1 MRITRFTRNTLSLSL
16 ALLAAN
22 LACAA
27 EGDLELYVDATTKQI
42 FAEPGANRV
51 RMGTFRPVTDA
62 AAAPKAAT
70 ASSAATIP
78 ATATAASANTVPVVE
93 LSTLET
99 KVKQQDEKIA
109 SLVAS
114 QSKNAWINNIQMR
127 GYAQIRYNEM
137 LGGDRGIN
145 LWTDRSVGDQDS
157 LGDADKNI
165 VIRRARVVIEGSLGS
180 RASFKLEPDFA
191 STIGGSLNVVQIREA
206 YGDIN
211 LTEDKVNRLRIG
223 AAKVPFGFQELMS
236 SSAWMTLDSSDAFES
251 AVKDERDTGVFYY
264 YTPKDI
270 QARFS
275 EITGAGL
282 KHTGNYGL
290 FALGAYNGEGLNK
303 AERND
308 GMHWVAR
315 VTYPWKFDNGQF
327 FETSLQAYTGE
338 FVPTTGAYRAP
349 GDVSRTP
356 VIPVANQW
364 GYRDRRVGVS
374 AVWFPQPFGVQA
386 EWNWGKSP
394 QLDLATNT
402 ITEADV
408 DGGYLQA
415 MYMIN
420 TSHGTLVPFVRWQY
434 YDGANKL
441 ETNSPYNKV
450 NDTELG
456 IKWLL
461 AKEVEFTAEYHR
473 MNRNNL
479 VTGNRAGRIDYQHFD
494 ADALR
499 LQMQFNY

>member
-1 MRITRFTRNTLSLSL
+1 MRITHFTRNTLALAL
-16 ALLAAN
+16 ALLSAN
-22 LACAA
+22 AVCAA
-27 EGDLELYVDATTKQI
+27 EGDLELYVDSTTKQI
-42 FAEPGANRV
+42 FAEPGPNRV
-51 RMGTFRPVTDA
+51 RMGTFRPVADS
-62 AAAPKAAT
+62 AAAPKAV
-70 ASSAATIP
+70 AATP
-78 ATATAASANTVPVVE
+78 AAAVPVVD
-93 LSTLET
+93 LSALET

-109 SLVAS
+109 TLAAS
-114 QSKNAWINNIQMR
+114 QSKSAWTNTLSLR

-157 LGDADKNI
+157 LGDSDKNI
-165 VIRRARVVIEGSLGS
+165 VIRRARLVVEGSFGP
-180 RASFKLEPDFA
+180 RASFKIEPDFA
-191 STIGGSLNVVQIREA
+191 TTVSGSLNVVQIREA
-206 YGDIN
+206 FGEIN
-211 LTEDKVNRLRIG
+211 LTEDKVNRIRIG
-223 AAKVPFGFQELMS
+223 ATKVPFGFQELMS
-236 SSAWMTLDSSDAFES
+236 SSNWMTLDSSDAFES

-270 QARFS
+270 QTRFS
-275 EITGAGL
+275 EIASAGL

-315 VTYPWKFDNGQF
+315 VTYPWKLSNGQF
-327 FETSLQAYTGE
+327 LETSLQAYTGE

-349 GDVSRTP
+349 GDVSKTP
-356 VIPVANQW
+356 VIPAANLW
-364 GYRDRRVGVS
+364 GYRDKRVGVS

-394 QLDLATNT
+394 QLDLASNT

-415 MYMIN
+415 MYMIA
-420 TSHGTLVPFVRWQY
+420 TSHGSLIPFVRWQY

-441 ETNSPYNKV
+441 ETNAPYNKV

-461 AKEVEFTAEYHR
+461 AKEVEFTAEYHH

-499 LQMQFNY
+499 FQVQFNY